1 MEKYL
6 LRNEK
11 FTGKNFPFD
20 KDTSTFINVNLIL
33 TMYCG
38 GLIMKNRVKR
48 ILNFSLLAI
57 TLVILS
63 IVIAGCSSTSN
74 QPAIQSSSEGT
85 PVQTA
90 TTTTSA
96 PITSTIIPI
105 TSVTTSA
112 QLEMGIKS
120 DTGTQIESTTK
131 VFKPFTNDL
140 YRISMIYPADW
151 EKEELEYLEL
161 RDYGQRTINIVNFFS
176 PTRGSNYNTF
186 SVDVDPNCKTDP
198 DDYYNHAI
206 LALQTFYGRVVVTK
220 HMSNW
225 KISDQTAYRIDYLY
239 YISETKQDQKA
250 IFIVTK
256 LDEDIYIIS
265 FRGYDY
271 VFDDNLDEAEAMLKS
286 IKITPKTEEKHR

>member
-1 MEKYL
+1 
-6 LRNEK
+6 
-11 FTGKNFPFD
+11 
-20 KDTSTFINVNLIL
+20 
-33 TMYCG
+33 
-38 GLIMKNRVKR
+38 MKNLGLR

-63 IVIAGCSSTSN
+63 IVIAGCTSSSN

-85 PVQTA
+85 PAQTA
-90 TTTTSA
+90 TTTISA
-96 PITSTIIPI
+96 PLTTTIIPT
-105 TSVTTSA
+105 TSVTSSA

-131 VFKPFTNDL
+131 VFKPFRNDE

-151 EKEELEYLEL
+151 EKEELKQLAL
-161 RDYGQRTINIVNFFS
+161 QDYGQETINIVNFYS
-176 PTRGSNYNTF
+176 PSIKSDYNTF
-186 SVDVDPNCKTDP
+186 SIDIDPNCKTDI

-206 LALQTFYGRVVVTK
+206 VALQDYWGSIKVTR

-225 KISDQTAYRIDYLY
+225 GISDNIANRIDYLY
-239 YISETKQDQKA
+239 FDSENNREQEA

-271 VFDDNLDEAEAMLKS
+271 VFDDNLDEAEAILKS

>member
-1 MEKYL
+1 
-6 LRNEK
+6 
-11 FTGKNFPFD
+11 
-20 KDTSTFINVNLIL
+20 
-33 TMYCG
+33 MYCG
-38 GLIMKNRVKR
+38 GLIMKNRGKQ

-85 PVQTA
+85 PAQTA

-186 SVDVDPNCKTDP
+186 SVDVNPNCKTDP

-225 KISDQTAYRIDYLY
+225 KISDNTAYRIDFKYGDETSLY
-239 YISETKQDQKA
+239 QKELLV
-250 IFIVTK
+250 VTTIN
-256 LDEDIYIIS
+256 DDIYIIS
-265 FRGYDY
+265 FKGSDTVY
-271 VFDDNLDEAEAMLKS
+271 DDNLDEAEGMMKS
-286 IKITPKTEEKHR
+286 ILISAKTDEIKHR